1 MKKILS
7 YLTPGNMKTQIKIM
21 RSKSSSELLLGLL
34 HFTMDSFFFT
44 GSFTWWC
51 TSTFCKFILRLMTG
65 EPIGGLE
72 MVDEEDEEAQSK
84 ALALVNPFTLPESSL
99 PGPLP
104 APLVAIEAAPV
115 PTAAELAAAEEAAAK
130 EAAIQAA
137 KEAAAAK
144 AAEAAGEGTA
154 PVDGAKADGGEP
166 AAEPGAEE
174 SKAAEATPT
183 TGAQVEAKKE
193 EKREEKKEEKK
204 EEGEEGAGSG
214 VVLEEPEVPKQE
226 SPSILSSINFGNYIH
241 RFVCFLAR
249 NFYNLKYIALFVA
262 FMINFILLFYRV
274 SVIDDEDDD
283 GSGSGS
289 LIDMISGSG
298 SGSGLLDDD
307 DGSGDSDSDE
317 MASGEDLDGDGDPD
331 EWIHIEEKYYY
342 MNPMIRGLAIIH
354 AILSFCM
361 LVGYYHLKLPLGIF
375 KREKEIA
382 RQMEFEGLFI
392 SEQPADDDI
401 KGKFINYQLFVT
413 N

>member
-1 MKKILS
+1 
-7 YLTPGNMKTQIKIM
+7 
-21 RSKSSSELLLGLL
+21 
-34 HFTMDSFFFT
+34 
-44 GSFTWWC
+44 
-51 TSTFCKFILRLMTG
+51 MTG

-104 APLVAIEAAPV
+104 APLVAIEAAPA

-144 AAEAAGEGTA
+144 AAEAAGEGTV
-154 PVDGAKADGGEP
+154 PVDGAKGDGGEP

-174 SKAAEATPT
+174 GKAAEATPT
-183 TGAQVEAKKE
+183 GTQVEAKKE
-193 EKREEKKEEKK
+193 EKKEEKK
-204 EEGEEGAGSG
+204 EDKEESG
-214 VVLEEPEVPKQE
+214 GIVLEEPESGKQE
-226 SPSILSSINFGNYIH
+226 SPSILSSVNFGNYIH

-274 SVIDDEDDD
+274 SVIDDED

-298 SGSGLLDDD
+298 SGSGDLDN
-307 DGSGDSDSDE
+307 DGSGDSDE
-317 MASGEDLDGDGDPD
+317 MTSGEDLDGDGDPD

-401 KGKFINYQLFVT
+401 KGIFPDFLFSLT
-413 N
+413 Y

>member
-1 MKKILS
+1 MRKILS
-7 YLTPGNMKTQIKIM
+7 YLTPGNIKTQMKIM
-21 RSKSSSELLLGLL
+21 RSKSSSELLLGLV
-34 HFTMDSFFFT
+34 HIIMESCFFT

-51 TSTFCKFILRLMTG
+51 TSTFCKLILRLMTG

-104 APLVAIEAAPV
+104 APLVAIEAAPA

-144 AAEAAGEGTA
+144 AAEAAGEGTV
-154 PVDGAKADGGEP
+154 PVDGAKGDGGEP

-174 SKAAEATPT
+174 PKAAEATAA
-183 TGAQVEAKKE
+183 TGAQVEGKK
-193 EKREEKKEEKK
+193 EEKKEEKK
-204 EEGEEGAGSG
+204 EKKEEGEEG
-214 VVLEEPEVPKQE
+214 VVLEEPEAPKQE

-274 SVIDDEDDD
+274 SVIDDEDD

-289 LIDMISGSG
+289 LMDMISGSG

-307 DGSGDSDSDE
+307 DGSGESDE
-317 MASGEDLDGDGDPD
+317 MTSGSAEDLDGDGDPD

-342 MNPMIRGLAIIH
+342 MNPMIRALAIIH

-401 KGKFINYQLFVT
+401 KGMFINYQLF
-413 N
+413 

>member
-1 MKKILS
+1 MRKILS
-7 YLTPGNMKTQIKIM
+7 YLTPGNMKTQMKIM
-21 RSKSSSELLLGLL
+21 RSKSSSEVVLGVMHFMIESCLL
-34 HFTMDSFFFT
+34 T
-44 GSFTWWC
+44 GSLTWWC
-51 TSTFCKFILRLMTG
+51 TSTVCKLILRLMTG
-65 EPIGGLE
+65 EPLGGLE

-104 APLVAIEAAPV
+104 APLVAIEAAPA

-130 EAAIQAA
+130 EAAIKAA

-144 AAEAAGEGTA
+144 AAEAGGEGTV
-154 PVDGAKADGGEP
+154 PVEGVKADGGES

-174 SKAAEATPT
+174 GKAVEGTPST
-183 TGAQVEAKKE
+183 VTQVEG
-193 EKREEKKEEKK
+193 KKEEKK
-204 EEGEEGAGSG
+204 EEKEEEGAGSG

-274 SVIDDEDDD
+274 SVIDDEDDA
-283 GSGSGS
+283 SGSGS
-289 LIDMISGSG
+289 LTEIISGSG
-298 SGSGLLDDD
+298 SGDEE
-307 DGSGDSDSDE
+307 DGSGDSDQVT
-317 MASGEDLDGDGDPD
+317 SGEDLDGDGDPD

-342 MNPMIRGLAIIH
+342 MNPMIRALAIIH

-392 SEQPADDDI
+392 SDQPADDDI
-401 KGKFINYQLFVT
+401 KGVSLITDYFH
-413 N
+413 